1 MLEVR
6 TGCRLHFGLMELA
19 AAEPH
24 RFAGLGLMIQMPRV
38 CLRVGPGQA
47 VDACRSA
54 DAEINA
60 RVQAAVEHAQQ
71 ALGQRLRA
79 DWSVAAVEHPRLH
92 SGLGLGTQLAAAAAA
107 ATQLAVLRPED
118 DAQPTA
124 DSPWQSIAA
133 SIEGIASGGPS
144 EGCSTEACP
153 TELVQR
159 LARISGRG
167 KRSAVGLHGFLFGG
181 LIQDGGQNVAPAAEQ
196 PPSSRSP
203 RPSERTF
210 GTRSCAFP
218 SDWPVVL
225 VLSRAGG
232 DMCGAVEEQL
242 ITRAGASPNPQRA
255 AMLELSE
262 ACMASAAASDF
273 ANFAAALERYM
284 DIAATLFASVQAG
297 RYRNERIA
305 SRVALAQRAGLRGV
319 GQSSWGPTVFGFA
332 DSDPIAQRAAETL
345 RAELKNESVEV
356 IITRAA
362 HQGASW
368 RQVATGVQHAS

>member
-19 AAEPH
+19 AEEPH

-38 CLRVGPGQA
+38 RLRVGPELA

-71 ALGQRLRA
+71 ALGQRLPA

-107 ATQLAVLRPED
+107 ATQLAVLRLEV
-118 DAQPTA
+118 DAQATA
-124 DSPWQSIAA
+124 ALPWLSVAS

-144 EGCSTEACP
+144 EGCSTEACL
-153 TELVQR
+153 TEVVQR

-181 LIQDGGQNVAPAAEQ
+181 LIQDGGQSVAPAAEQ
-196 PPSSRSP
+196 PTSRSP

-210 GTRSCAFP
+210 GTRSCTFP

-242 ITRAGASPNPQRA
+242 ITRAGTSPNPQRA
-255 AMLELSE
+255 AMLELSD
-262 ACMASAAASDF
+262 ACMASATAGDF
-273 ANFAAALERYM
+273 PNFATALERYM

-332 DSDPIAQRAAETL
+332 DSDAIAQRAAEAL
-345 RAELKNESVEV
+345 QAELNNESVEV